1 MLPERSTVRQPYQ
14 GRIMGI
20 ISEFKEFA
28 VKGNLVDMA
37 VGFVMGGAFATVVTA
52 FIQGVFLPA
61 LSPVM
66 GGLDFGSW
74 AYVMSPAVLAED
86 GTVVTEAV
94 SIKIGEFVS
103 AVISFLIVAFVMF
116 MIIRGMNNMKKKE
129 EEAPAEPP
137 RQEVLLEEIRNLLA
151 KS

>member
-1 MLPERSTVRQPYQ
+1 MFN
-14 GRIMGI
+14 
-20 ISEFKEFA
+20 EFKEFA
-28 VKGNLVDMA
+28 MKGNLVDMA

-61 LSPVM
+61 LSPVL

-74 AYVMSPAVLAED
+74 VYEMSPAVLAED

-94 SIKIGEFVS
+94 AIKIGEFVS

-116 MIIRGMNNMKKKE
+116 MIIKGMNNMQRKE
-129 EEAPAEPP
+129 EEAPTEPPAPP

-151 KS
+151 KQS